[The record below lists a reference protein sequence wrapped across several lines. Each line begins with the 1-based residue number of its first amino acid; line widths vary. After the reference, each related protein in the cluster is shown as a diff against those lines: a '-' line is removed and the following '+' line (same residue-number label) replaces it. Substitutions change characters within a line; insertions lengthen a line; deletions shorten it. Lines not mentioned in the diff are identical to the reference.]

1 LLLET
6 SPKSGFGDHTSLMI
20 HKYSRHAELMSR
32 MPKVDVD
39 FRVCE
44 GKFGRGLEAMR
55 TFHAGEVIGSLLLN
69 LKWKCEHV

>member
-1 LLLET
+1 
-6 SPKSGFGDHTSLMI
+6 
-20 HKYSRHAELMSR
+20 MSR